1 MLYIHQANCISP
13 QETFAGTPDVKMG
26 SPDAKTGMFSPTI
39 GALRQPEDALLKAI
53 EPSYAGIPAGIL
65 RRMSKSV
72 KLGIGAAMPLLQG
85 PVLPDGILMG
95 TGNAG
100 MEDSVLFLKQILDYD
115 EGMLAPGNFVQ
126 STPNSVAA
134 QIGLLSRNK
143 GYNITHVHRGLA
155 FENALIDASMLVKE
169 HPAGS
174 YLVGG
179 VDELSG
185 YNYQIELADGW
196 YKKEWV
202 PGGNLYESD
211 TPGSIAGEGAAMFL
225 VNGSPAGAIARV
237 KGIMTLHSSDEH
249 TVMARLHRFLKRQ
262 LPDGGSPDLLLSGE
276 NGDRRTLKWYTSCEA
291 MMDTATTLARFK
303 HLCGEYATASAFA
316 LWLACQLE
324 FRCVLI
330 YNNHKFSQHSFM
342 LIERFL

>member
-1 MLYIHQANCISP
+1 
-13 QETFAGTPDVKMG
+13 
-26 SPDAKTGMFSPTI
+26 
-39 GALRQPEDALLKAI
+39 
-53 EPSYAGIPAGIL
+53 
-65 RRMSKSV
+65 
-72 KLGIGAAMPLLQG
+72 
-85 PVLPDGILMG
+85 
-95 TGNAG
+95 
-100 MEDSVLFLKQILDYD
+100 MEDSVRFLKQIIDYN

-126 STPNSVAA
+126 STPNSIAA
-134 QIGLLSRNK
+134 QIGLFSSNK
-143 GYNITHVHRGLA
+143 GYNITYVHRGLA

-169 HPAGS
+169 HPGGN

-179 VDELSG
+179 IDEISG

-196 YKKEWV
+196 YKKEWAS
-202 PGGNLYESD
+202 GDNLYDSD

-225 VNGSPAGAIARV
+225 VNGSPAGALARV
-237 KGIMTLHSSDEH
+237 RGIMTLHSSDES

-262 LPDGGSPDLLLSGE
+262 LPDGRSPDLLLSGE
-276 NGDRRTLKWYTSCEA
+276 NGDCRALKWYTSCEA

-316 LWLACQLE
+316 LWLACHLPGGY
-324 FRCVLI
+324 RHILI